1 MVCAYVLMVVGGC
14 LHAVCL
20 LNFVFD
26 GLLVVSLVVC
36 GLVVFVLAWCLPDF
50 AVWFC

>member
-1 MVCAYVLMVVGGC
+1 MGCAYVLTFVGGC

-26 GLLVVSLVVC
+26 GLLVASLGVF

-50 AVWFC
+50 AVWFV